1 MPRTRAAAAAAT
13 AAAVPKGDSKANGHA
28 NGHTQQAIRYRTIG
42 HRGRAALLRYKYSA
56 VDRSII
62 APYLQ
67 PLWTR
72 VVDLIPAWVAP
83 NCVTTSGLALVVLS
97 SALAYLHSP
106 HLDAPLPT
114 WVLLAHAALVFT
126 YQTLDAVDGKQVR
139 KAFWPTHA
147 SFLSALTHP
156 RCRALLVPALISLAQ
171 QARRTGSSGPLG
183 ASRFH
188 LYDPNRSRRLLCS
201 QCPNP
206 ALTRSFSACVARGA
220 V

>member
-139 KAFWPTHA
+139 KISGPHMPAFSARLHTPVSRA
-147 SFLSALTHP
+147 SCPRTRLS
-156 RCRALLVPALISLAQ
+156 RA
-171 QARRTGSSGPLG
+171 TGSPNGILG
-183 ASRFH
+183 AAGCVA
-188 LYDPNRSRRLLCS
+188 LQTLCDPNQSRRLLCS
-201 QCPNP
+201 
-206 ALTRSFSACVARGA
+206 
-220 V
+220 